1 MRKIEPGDPETRSLD
16 LVAENLERMRD
27 LFPQAFTEDGI
38 DFDTLRQLLG
48 DAVNEGDERYGMIWS
63 GKRRARR
70 LALTPSRGTLRPC
83 PEESVD
89 WDTTQ
94 NLMIEG
100 DNLETLKLLQRSFRH
115 KVKVIYIDPPY
126 NTGRNLIYPN
136 DYRDGIKMYL
146 KITGQIDGGDKK
158 LTSNPENG
166 GRFHTN
172 WLSMMYPRLILAK
185 NLLRPDGVLTV
196 TIDENEQSTLGT
208 VLNEIFEED
217 TYDHVCVPIVHNPRG
232 VQGMNFS
239 YIHEYAFFVF
249 RRDMKVISDREIEGN
264 EIKWSQF
271 RNWGAESRREDAQN
285 CFYPVLVK
293 DGVISGF
300 GDVCP
305 DDFHPKQTEF
315 DGDVAYVYPIDRS
328 GVERKWRYARQSA
341 ESVRHLLRARKGND
355 KGKDK
360 YEIEIGKDFALHKT
374 VWTDKRYD
382 ANEYGTRVVR
392 ELVPNAQFTFPKS
405 LWAVYDCLL
414 AAARE
419 DPDAIIMDFFAGSG
433 TTGHALM
440 ELNKNMGGNR
450 RFILVQ
456 LPEPT
461 GNATYPT
468 IFDVMKARIEKAGRR
483 IKEEFRGGL
492 QGEYRVDG
500 NSSLKVAADNA
511 ASGRR
516 IIWDATGEDITD
528 RVLDFAEQQGVKGEP
543 LVDTG
548 FRVFKLDTSNIRAWE
563 PDRENLKQSI
573 LESQKPIKPDRSEE
587 DILYEVM
594 LKLGKDLRAPIET
607 RIVVEKRVV
616 AVDGGAL
623 IACMSEEIGVDDSER
638 VALEIAEWLE
648 TLENTDDVTAV
659 FRDDAFIND
668 VAKLNLAEIL
678 RQRGVK
684 DVRSI

>member
-48 DAVNEGDERYGMIWS
+48 DAVNEGDERYGMSWS

-100 DNLETLKLLQRSFRH
+100 DNLETLKLLQRSYFR
-115 KVKVIYIDPPY
+115 KVKLIYIDPPY
-126 NTGRNLIYPN
+126 NTGRDWIYPDN
-136 DYRDGIKMYL
+136 YKNGVKNYL
-146 KITGQIDGGDKK
+146 KLTGQLDGNGQN
-158 LTSNPENG
+158 LTSNPETS
-166 GRFHTN
+166 GRFHTT
-172 WLSMMYPRLILAK
+172 WLNMIYPRLTLAR
-185 NLLRPDGVLTV
+185 NLLRDDGILVASISDSEMHNFRSCL
-196 TIDENEQSTLGT
+196 D
-208 VLNEIFEED
+208 EIFGSD
-217 TYDHVCVPIVHNPRG
+217 NMIGCVMWNSTKSVTNTALISVSHTYNLIYARDREHFVKNRHHFRLPEPGDGFSNPDNDPRG
-232 VQGMNFS
+232 PWKADPFQVGGERPNQM
-239 YIHEYAFFVF
+239 
-249 RRDMKVISDREIEGN
+249 
-264 EIKWSQF
+264 
-271 RNWGAESRREDAQN
+271 
-285 CFYPVLVK
+285 
-293 DGVISGF
+293 
-300 GDVCP
+300 
-305 DDFHPKQTEF
+305 
-315 DGDVAYVYPIDRS
+315 YPITNPKTGAVYRPNPGSSWKNELRVFEELMADNRIVFGASGEAGPQRKRFLTEAEDR
-328 GVERKWRYARQSA
+328 GRVAKTWWDDVGTTASA
-341 ESVRHLLRARKGND
+341 TRAANDLMGESVFN
-355 KGKDK
+355 
-360 YEIEIGKDFALHKT
+360 
-374 VWTDKRYD
+374 
-382 ANEYGTRVVR
+382 N
-392 ELVPNAQFTFPKS
+392 PKPTS
-405 LWAVYDCLL
+405 LIRRFIQLGAH
-414 AAARE
+414 
-419 DPDAIIMDFFAGSG
+419 DPDSAIIMDFFAGSG
-433 TTGHALM
+433 TTALAAL
-440 ELNKNMGGNR
+440 EENIADGAKR
-450 RFILVQ
+450 KYILVQ
-456 LPEPT
+456 LPEPLDPSKKEQKIAAEYCDRIGKPRNLAELT
-461 GNATYPT
+461 KEHLWR
-468 IFDVMKARIEKAGRR
+468 FKARHMG
-483 IKEEFRGGL
+483 
-492 QGEYRVDG
+492 
-500 NSSLKVAADNA
+500 KVEP
-511 ASGRR
+511 S
-516 IIWDATGEDITD
+516 TD
-528 RVLDFAEQQGVKGEP
+528 L
-543 LVDTG
+543 G

-594 LKLGKDLRAPIET
+594 LKLGKDLRAPVQT